1 MNFDFKCGVICH
13 FPYNIST
20 NHYLLPFP
28 LRREH
33 NPLLDLWLSVLT
45 FSKSFTFPSPSFA
58 FLSISSGTGI
68 CSFSLN
74 MCLMLGCANVNT
86 PLSLCV
92 FQYVLL
98 LKNCNRILQTLPL
111 SSPPNPSTHYPPEV
125 SCASKS
131 VALLSDSFARDFLA
145 EISIRVVQ
153 TKQQH
158 AVG

>member
-28 LRREH
+28 LPRKH
-33 NPLLDLWLSVLT
+33 NPRLDLRLSVLT

-86 PLSLCV
+86 PSSVCV
-92 FQYVLL
+92 CFSMYYYWKIAIEFCKRCRSPLPPTHRHITHLRWAARAKVLHYFLTLL
-98 LKNCNRILQTLPL
+98 LAIFSRKLVFAWYKPN
-111 SSPPNPSTHYPPEV
+111 SST
-125 SCASKS
+125 
-131 VALLSDSFARDFLA
+131 R
-145 EISIRVVQ
+145 
-153 TKQQH
+153 
-158 AVG
+158 